1 MGDGRRLARH
11 AIHPEGNHA
20 DPGVAVVS
28 VDREAGRKE
37 TGHLVDGDGPMG
49 EEEIVPAL
57 RHAPTSGGQRI
68 RAVRD
73 GAENIG
79 HP

>member
-1 MGDGRRLARH
+1 
-11 AIHPEGNHA
+11 
-20 DPGVAVVS
+20 
-28 VDREAGRKE
+28 
-37 TGHLVDGDGPMG
+37 MG

-57 RHAPTSGGQRI
+57 RHPPTSGGQRI